1 MVNIMGYSELVCPSD
16 LVDNWQRAIEAMHGV
31 TSSID
36 RRSVR
41 ERTAD
46 FPNLTFPPSV
56 DLDAPGDAILFRKK
70 SNCVRVSCK
79 FNTDL
84 QLHTFNISYD
94 QTDGNVELARNI
106 WDTLQRSGAHE
117 FSID

>member
-1 MVNIMGYSELVCPSD
+1 MGYSELVCPSD
-16 LVDNWQRAIEAMHGV
+16 LVTKWQKVIETSHGV

-41 ERTAD
+41 ERTID

-56 DLDAPGDAILFRKK
+56 DLDAPGDAILFYKD
-70 SNCVRVSCK
+70 SNCVRVSCE

-84 QLHTFNISYD
+84 QLHTFNISCD

-117 FSID
+117 YSFE